1 MAQYG
6 LEHRGRRI
14 VVLDCIDEVSGGI
27 ACVVMIDDVAHE
39 AIRGAPF
46 RNLQAA
52 QTAGAAFARALIDAE
67 INGDAVAHRG
77 YFVRAS
83 SSEQRDGSWLGSY
96 QVHRNENPVPFRRGT
111 CADFHGNSSV
121 EAEQH
126 AMQVGQQVIDAEIKA
141 GTL

>member
-6 LEHRGRRI
+6 LEHRGKRI
-14 VVLDCIDEVSGGI
+14 TVLDCIDPVSGGI
-27 ACVVMIDDVAHE
+27 ACVVMIDDVAHD
-39 AIRGAPF
+39 AIRGVPF
-46 RNLQAA
+46 RNLHAA

-67 INGDAVAHRG
+67 LDGDAIAHRG

-96 QVHRNENPVPFRRGT
+96 QLHRNENPVPFRRGT
-111 CADFHGNSSV
+111 CTEFHGNTSV
-121 EAEQH
+121 EAEEH
-126 AMQVGQQVIDAEIKA
+126 AIETGKQVIDAEIKA